1 MEVRVTPRLNSFL
14 LGTVGFSLFASAA
27 LAQPAPAAAPAPD
40 AQPPAAAEPTAAPP
54 APPADPAP
62 APAPAPAPEAAPAP
76 APEPAAP
83 AEPPKKPGPPS
94 FKIEAGEGTNIK
106 LGVLLQPQFQ
116 AQGDVTADGTAINL
130 FVRRARILVGGS
142 LFGVVDYFIDT
153 DFANM
158 MLGNQTPPNT
168 GAMPPTPGTTIKAT
182 PGMNVQDAFATL
194 KPLGSD
200 VFKVD
205 LGYMLPPMSHNA
217 VQSAAS
223 LYSWDYFGNSFRH
236 SNVFGT
242 SADPVGRD
250 TGVQLRG
257 LVVDNHLEYRLGL
270 FQGKRREP
278 GAELG
283 SQNMFRVAGRVQANI
298 LEPETGF
305 FYGGTYLGTKSIFS
319 IGAAFDI
326 QDEYKYFAGDAF
338 VDLPL
343 GEGVFTAQLNF
354 AHYEG
359 GDWVTLPPALPEGN
373 ALMAEAG
380 YLFKPVNVSPIVRF
394 EKTLPTDSDVNSE
407 TRWALGVAYWPY
419 GHNLNI
425 KAFFSQ
431 RTVEDADHAAN
442 QVNLQTQVYV
452 F

>member
-27 LAQPAPAAAPAPD
+27 LAQPAPAPD
-40 AQPPAAAEPTAAPP
+40 AQPPAAADPTAAPP

-62 APAPAPAPEAAPAP
+62 APPPAPAPEAAPAP

-116 AQGDVTADGTAINL
+116 AQGDVTADGMALNL
-130 FVRRARILVGGS
+130 YVKRARILIGGT
-142 LFGVVDYFIDT
+142 LFGAVDYFVDT

-158 MLGNQTPPNT
+158 MFANQTPPNNA
-168 GAMPPTPGTTIKAT
+168 AMPPTPGTAVKAT
-182 PGMNVQDAFATL
+182 PGMNMQDAFVTL

-200 VFKVD
+200 VFKID
-205 LGYMLPPMSHNA
+205 MGYMLPPLSHNA

-223 LYSWDYFGNSFRH
+223 LYSWDYFSYSFLH

-242 SADPVGRD
+242 SANPVGRD

-257 LVVDNHLEYRLGL
+257 LVVDDHLEYRVGL

-283 SQNMFRVAGRVQANI
+283 SQNMFRATGRVQVNVMDA
-298 LEPETGF
+298 ETGF
-305 FYGGTYLGTKSIFS
+305 FYGGSYLGTKSVLS
-319 IGAAFDI
+319 IGGTFDV
-326 QDEYKYFAGDAF
+326 QDDYKLFGGDVF
-338 VDLPL
+338 VDLPV
-343 GEGVFTAQLNF
+343 GPGVFTAQANF
-354 AHYEG
+354 IAFDG
-359 GDWVTLPPALPEGN
+359 GEWVTLPKATAFMSEIGFN
-373 ALMAEAG
+373 FTDVKVA
-380 YLFKPVNVSPIVRF
+380 PIARF
-394 EKTLPTDSDVNSE
+394 EMLMPDADETPKE
-407 TRWALGVAYWPY
+407 TRWALGAAYFPY
-419 GHNLNI
+419 GHNLNL
-425 KAFFSQ
+425 KAFFGQ

-442 QVNLQTQVYV
+442 QFNLQAQVYV